1 MQTKKASNRI
11 FTSLIL
17 LITAAVIGVV
27 FLLFHLNTPSAVDA
41 PPVRPFTAE
50 PDMPGNLQEQG
61 TLSTT
66 ANAINANPE
75 PEIEPSPT
83 STQETIR
90 AIDFFRSNITQESYI
105 AWIRKL
111 SGAEPVTIGGQE
123 YTIETRYSY
132 AMFTGQQNAKAMEF
146 LLETLKQWVPE
157 SQIAVEP
164 YTYTDATSANTWY
177 NIVITFPG
185 ETIPEEQVLFT
196 AHYDSCVVFEGDPM
210 NYAPGANDNGTGVA
224 TILEAVRIFSRMK
237 FDRTVKLILFSGEE
251 NFQQGSHAY
260 VTQHGSDPIIGVVNM
275 DMFGT
280 DKDNDRCFELYVGKL
295 DSSRQLADLFIQTIK
310 DNNLNLK
317 YDYLTNTA
325 YALADQAAFWEE
337 NIPAVTAMENFL
349 PETSE
354 GGCIVQDR
362 TDFWH
367 LPGDTIDTINLPY
380 AFDIG
385 LAGTFTVLNLAGA
398 HPVVLGE

>member
-1 MQTKKASNRI
+1 MQTKKPFNRI
-11 FTSLIL
+11 FISLIL
-17 LITAAVIGVV
+17 LIAASVFGAV
-27 FLLFHLNTPSAVDA
+27 FLLFHLNTPSAVESPA
-41 PPVRPFTAE
+41 VRSSATGPEITGSLQIQSSLTAAASVQKE
-50 PDMPGNLQEQG
+50 
-61 TLSTT
+61 
-66 ANAINANPE
+66 I

-83 STQETIR
+83 STQETIG
-90 AIDFFRSNITQESYI
+90 AIDFFRSNITRESYA
-105 AWIRKL
+105 AWIRKI
-111 SGAEPVTIGGQE
+111 SGAEPVSIGGQE

-132 AMFTGQQNAKAMEF
+132 AMFTGQQNAKAKEF

-157 SQIAVEP
+157 TQIAVEP
-164 YTYTDATSANTWY
+164 YTYTDATSTNTWY
-177 NIVITFPG
+177 NIVITFRG
-185 ETIPEEQVLFT
+185 ETVPDEQVLFT

-210 NYAPGANDNGTGVA
+210 SYAPGANDNGTGVA
-224 TILEAVRIFSRMK
+224 TILEAVRIFSQMK
-237 FDRTVKLILFSGEE
+237 FDRTVKVILFSGEE

-260 VTQHGSDPIIGVVNM
+260 VAQHSSDHIIGVINM
-275 DMFGT
+275 DMYGT

-295 DSSRQLADLFIQTIK
+295 DGSRQLADFFIQTIN

-317 YDYLTNTA
+317 YDYLTGNA

-367 LPGDTIDTINLPY
+367 LPGDTIEAINLSY

-385 LAGTFTVLNLAGA
+385 LAGTITVLNLTGA
-398 HPVVLGE
+398 HPVVVGE